1 MLDVFRQKSRSTLIY
16 VLFGVIILAFIFT
29 FNTASRV
36 ERGGGLGGDSA
47 QNMADVA
54 GTTIASHELSLAMLL
69 SADPPQPGASGFEKM
84 QAMQRYEKTRML
96 FSGVAP
102 ELAMLTPFDG
112 VVPMLKAEKVLT
124 ELTESVLVAKAAE
137 EQGLAVSDAEL
148 SRRVMAL
155 QRIFGSSL
163 VDDNGQFDPRKYDMF
178 VRFTLG
184 SSKAALE
191 QFLRREILRDK
202 LAAIVTAGITIAP
215 AELDA
220 LVAADSKRP
229 KLEFVA
235 LDADTAA
242 HAVAVSDADADAY
255 AAAHA
260 DKVQAAYDAKGE
272 QYKAPEKFNVRGIL
286 VAALARDAA
295 ETDEQKKKDADAKWA
310 EKKTAAEAIRAD
322 LDKAWQGETA
332 LDPIAPPKVEGQD
345 APAVVA
351 DGKTAKDLQGA
362 EKTARLL
369 QLFSKVAGEKTED
382 ERYKDMGGKYVDDF
396 SAEGLKR
403 TFGPAVADAV
413 AAAQVDTLVGPIE
426 GAKGWWVLA
435 IEKKLPA
442 VVTPLASVSRELA
455 KTSLQQ
461 ERAAVELDQIAQS
474 LLDAAKA
481 KPDQT
486 LSDTVKAW
494 TKGRTG
500 KEDSGLSASESGP
513 LGKSPVAALQ
523 GGIEAMLGL
532 PAPSDDPNDIPGMGK
547 LPDAVKA
554 AWKLTAAAPVA
565 GQVFKSEDGKTRYI
579 ARLAAEKK
587 PEKKDPPAEGA
598 KDAAPADA
606 AKDAAA
612 ADAKVRDS
620 LEKVV
625 LSVQKAEAWRG
636 YVRKLLLTAE
646 AAGKIKRSDAFTKV
660 VQQEKERLAAAE
672 KRAPKAESGASPL
685 QVKVGGQEIPV
696 EAQGKEPAKPAK

>member
-36 ERGGGLGGDSA
+36 SRSGGLGGDTTEA
-47 QNMADVA
+47 MADVA
-54 GTTIASHELSLAMLL
+54 GTTIDNHELSLAMLL
-69 SADPPQPGASGFEKM
+69 SADAPQPGASGFEKM
-84 QAMQRYEKTRML
+84 QAAQRYEKTRML

-112 VVPMLKAEKVLT
+112 PVPPLKAEKVLT
-124 ELTESVLVAKAAE
+124 ELTESVLVAKAAAD
-137 EQGLAVSDAEL
+137 QGLAVSDAEL

-163 VDDNGQFDPRKYDMF
+163 VDENGQFDPRKYDVF

-229 KLEFVA
+229 HLEFVA

-260 DKVQAAYDAKGE
+260 DKIQAAYDAKGE
-272 QYKAPEKFNVRGIL
+272 QYKSPEKYNVRGIL
-286 VAALARDAA
+286 VAAPARDAA
-295 ETDEQKKKDADAKWA
+295 ETDEAKKKDLDEKWA
-310 EKKTAAEAIRAD
+310 EKKKAAEELRAD
-322 LDKAWQGETA
+322 LDKAWKGDKP

-345 APAVVA
+345 APAVAA
-351 DGKTAKDLQGA
+351 DGKTAKDLA
-362 EKTARLL
+362 APEKTARLL
-369 QLFSKVAGEKTED
+369 QLFSKVAGEKTEHSIT
-382 ERYKDMGGKYVDDF
+382 KDAGGKFVDDL

-403 TFGPAVADAV
+403 TPFGPAVATAV
-413 AAAQVDTLVGPIE
+413 AAAPVDTLVGPVE
-426 GAKGWWVLA
+426 GSQGWWVLVV
-435 IEKKLPA
+435 EKKLPPT
-442 VVTPLASVSRELA
+442 VTPLASVSRELA
-455 KTSLQQ
+455 KSLLQQ
-461 ERAAVELDQIAQS
+461 ERAGAELDQIAQS
-474 LLDAAKA
+474 LLDAAKKA
-481 KPDQT
+481 PTQP
-486 LSDTVKAW
+486 LADTVKAW
-494 TKGRTG
+494 NKTRTG
-500 KEDSGLSASESGP
+500 KDDSGLTAAESGP

-523 GGIEAMLGL
+523 GGIEAMLGM
-532 PAPSDDPNDIPGMGK
+532 PAPSEDPNDIPGMGK
-547 LPDAVKA
+547 LPEAAKA
-554 AWKLTAAAPVA
+554 AWKLTPEAPVA
-565 GQVFKSEDGKTRYI
+565 GQVFKSEDGKTRYV
-579 ARLAAEKK
+579 ARLA
-587 PEKKDPPAEGA
+587 PDKKDAKKDKAEGD
-598 KDAAPADA
+598 KDAD
-606 AKDAAA
+606 KEAAA

-620 LEKVV
+620 LGKIV
-625 LSVQKAEAWRG
+625 LSVEKAEAWRG

-646 AAGKIKRSDAFTKV
+646 AAGKIKRTEAFATV
-660 VQQEKERLAAAE
+660 VQQEKDRLAAAQ
-672 KRAPKAESGASPL
+672 KRAPKAESGASPF
-685 QVKVGGQEIPV
+685 QIKVGDQEMPV
-696 EAQGKEPAKPAK
+696 EPQGKEPAKPAK